1 MKKDDKYFGM
11 SPRIA
16 RWKIDT
22 PFENWLSYKADSSE
36 FWKWCYVKYY
46 QLLDPAYYQ
55 GGLKYI
61 NQYLDSFENS
71 YKGLSRNFVMRDMI
85 YCLHRFG
92 ISFGDYWSF
101 DFVNK
106 SLYARQSFVSD
117 KLRYHYCDILNAPEV
132 EALMTDKYS
141 CYQAY
146 KEYFK
151 REVLG
156 CYQTSDFDA
165 FVAFCK
171 RFSRFI
177 YKPLAAHSGQGIKI
191 IVAADIDVVKFFV
204 DALQSG
210 PFVVEEL
217 IVQGSEMENI
227 HIGSINSLRVIT
239 FLLNNEVSLLYVGL
253 RMGVGHSIVDNAGS
267 GGIFAAVDPKTGIV
281 FTDGKNFKGEHYLL
295 HPDSNTQIVGFQ
307 LPQWDKALSFIE
319 QVAKHIQGT
328 TLISWDIAYSTN
340 GWCLVEANDNGAWEM
355 EQSNKKEGKKSEL
368 YSLMDEYFANKQ

>member
-92 ISFGDYWSF
+92 ISFQDYWIYSF
-101 DFVNK
+101 VEK
-106 SLYARQSFVSD
+106 SLYARQGFVAD

-132 EALMTDKYS
+132 EALMTDKFS

-156 CYQTSDFDA
+156 CYQKNDLEA

-177 YKPLAAHSGQGIKI
+177 YKPLAAHSGLGIKI
-191 IVAADIDVVKFFV
+191 VAAADIDVVKFFENS
-204 DALQSG
+204 LMLG

-217 IVQGSEMENI
+217 IEQGAEVAAM
-227 HIGSINSLRVIT
+227 HPDCINSFRVVT
-239 FLLNNEVSLLYVGL
+239 FVVNGRVDILGVTW
-253 RMGVGHSIVDNAGS
+253 RIGVGNADVDNAGA
-267 GGIFAAVDPKTGIV
+267 GGIYASVDPQTGIV
-281 FTDGKNFKGEHYLL
+281 QTDARNYKGDHYLY
-295 HPDSNTQIVGFQ
+295 HPNSGVAIIGFQ
-307 LPQWDKALSFIE
+307 LPQWEEAKKFI
-319 QVAKHIQGT
+319 QKVATHRSGT
-328 TLISWDIAYSTN
+328 TLISWDLAYSN
-340 GWCLVEANDNGAWEM
+340 KGWCLVEVNDNGDWSII
-355 EQSNKKEGKKSEL
+355 QSNKKEGKKAEL
-368 YSLMDEYFANKQ
+368 YSLMAEYFVNKQ